1 MSSQDISILP
11 SSDSYNNIYPDIT
24 GLILPKNSLLKDI
37 KINKVIQ
44 FILTE
49 LQKIPDV
56 QKFKNDLELICM
68 AINLVE
74 NLITKKD
81 KIDKKMIIFNVFQK
95 LFSLTQDDQKILSDA
110 IEFLISNKKVKKISK
125 FSKFSKY
132 TIDFVK
138 KKLL

>member
-1 MSSQDISILP
+1 MSSQDITISP

-49 LQKIPDV
+49 LQKIPDI

-74 NLITKKD
+74 NLIKKKD
-81 KIDKKMIIFNVFQK
+81 KIDKKMIIFQVFQK
-95 LFSLTQDDQKILSDA
+95 IFSLTSDDQKILSDS
-110 IEFLISNKKVKKISK
+110 IEFLISNDKVKKISK
-125 FSKFSKY
+125 FSKYSKY

>member
-1 MSSQDISILP
+1 MSSQDITISP

-24 GLILPKNSLLKDI
+24 DLILPKNSLLKDI

-81 KIDKKMIIFNVFQK
+81 KIDKKMIIFQVFQK
-95 LFSLTQDDQKILSDA
+95 IFSLSSADQKILSDS

>member
-1 MSSQDISILP
+1 MSSQDINISP

-74 NLITKKD
+74 NLIKKKD
-81 KIDKKMIIFNVFQK
+81 KIDKQMIIFNVFQK
-95 LFSLTQDDQKILSDA
+95 LFSLTPADQKILSDS
-110 IEFLISNKKVKKISK
+110 IEFLISNKKVKKILK
-125 FSKFSKY
+125 FSKYLKY

>member
-1 MSSQDISILP
+1 MSSQDITISP

-49 LQKIPDV
+49 LQKIPDI

-68 AINLVE
+68 AINVVVWL
-74 NLITKKD
+74 K
-81 KIDKKMIIFNVFQK
+81 
-95 LFSLTQDDQKILSDA
+95 
-110 IEFLISNKKVKKISK
+110 
-125 FSKFSKY
+125 
-132 TIDFVK
+132 
-138 KKLL
+138 